1 MRTERQ
7 AKSRWWTRSGRNDL
21 LAGLVVIAFGV
32 VLVVVM
38 SAYQSQTP
46 RAYTPDTEYTL
57 KYNGSLWGNPEV
69 TGDVA
74 TLQRLESLPDNLPYP
89 PYYDASKNESEVRV
103 GDKLFGDCKGDNP
116 IVEIPASAVN
126 CYLVPIISK

>member
-21 LAGLVVIAFGV
+21 LAGLIVITFSG
-32 VLVVVM
+32 LVVGA
-38 SAYQSQTP
+38 SAYQSHVP
-46 RAYTPDTEYTL
+46 RTYTPDTEYTL
-57 KYNGSLWGNPEV
+57 EYNGSLWGNPEV
-69 TGDVA
+69 VGDMA
-74 TLQRLESLPDNLPYP
+74 TLQRLESLPNNLPYP

-103 GDKLFGDCKGDNP
+103 GDKLFGDCKGNNP